1 MATTG
6 SAPLN
11 LTKPEAADVVSLS
24 VINSNYDTINS
35 NAASVATTL
44 STHTGQIST
53 LITDVS
59 ALETNLDAW
68 VSYTPTLG
76 GGLAAGFSVSNAF
89 YGRAGKTI
97 VVRGVL
103 SCAGASGSGLTLTLP
118 VEAKAPVVSFNG
130 VASKSTGIFPLHA
143 TVATAS
149 GVSTVTLYVLNTG
162 STYGSTTALATSVPA
177 TWTVDDSISF
187 AFVYEGV

>member
-44 STHTGQIST
+44 TTHTGQIAD
-53 LITDVS
+53 LITDVT
-59 ALETNLDAW
+59 ALETNLAAW
-68 VSYTPTLG
+68 TSYTPTLG
-76 GGLAAGFSVSNAF
+76 GGLAAGFSVNNAF
-89 YGRAGKTI
+89 YGRAGKTV

-103 SCAGASGSGLTLTLP
+103 SCNGATGSGLTLTLP
-118 VEAKAPVVSFNG
+118 VEAKATVVSFNG
-130 VASKSTGIFPLHA
+130 TAFKASANFPLFA

-149 GVSTVTLYVLNTG
+149 GVSTATLSVMSTG
-162 STYGSTTALATSVPA
+162 STYGSTTALATSIPA
-177 TWTVDDSISF
+177 TWTVDESISF